1 MIVGLVLCAG
11 YGSTNPQRRPN
22 HIKKIFSKG
31 LKKRNGVLSFAVRG
45 PSGPL
50 LSSSLSL
57 PFHFKF
63 KLTAQL

>member
-1 MIVGLVLCAG
+1 MCAG

-31 LKKRNGVLSFAVRG
+31 LKKRNGVLSFAVRDPLP
-45 PSGPL
+45 PSFSL
-50 LSSSLSL
+50 SLSL